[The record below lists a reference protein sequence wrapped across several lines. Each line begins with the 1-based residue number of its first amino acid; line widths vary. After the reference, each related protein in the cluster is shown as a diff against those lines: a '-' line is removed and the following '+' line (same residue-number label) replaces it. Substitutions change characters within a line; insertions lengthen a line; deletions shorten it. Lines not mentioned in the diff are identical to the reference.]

1 MNYDVAS
8 EIAKH
13 IVQPKYKIA
22 NWVFDHLKKEN
33 SKYTLNMLSINPNAL
48 EYINAMFQ
56 KENLKIIDKLF
67 ISDYALSFFD
77 EGDYNVVC
85 EDGEFELIPE
95 YTTGLSGNTNKQ
107 ICRCLKM
114 FETKI
119 DWRVLSE
126 NPSAIELIE
135 CNVDKI
141 HWINL
146 SKNHNAMHMIEEYH
160 ENIITKRSKNH
171 YDLKLYWNGLSN
183 NKNAIDILEANKDKI
198 DKYNLL
204 LNENAIEL
212 IEEFIYEEEYEI
224 ESFSLNPNAIKILED
239 NERLINWNL
248 LSANPNAIKLLKEN
262 PEKINWTNILLNPN
276 AIELII
282 ENQDKIQNWFL
293 IGSNPSIFIVDE
305 QKNNKSL
312 HIMSNI
318 INRLY

>member
-1 MNYDVAS
+1 MMYALKKTIFMNYDVAS

-160 ENIITKRSKNH
+160 ENIITKQCNNH

-293 IGSNPSIFIVDE
+293 IGSNP
-305 QKNNKSL
+305 
-312 HIMSNI
+312 NI
-318 INRLY
+318 

>member
-1 MNYDVAS
+1 MNYDIAS

-22 NWVFDHLKKEN
+22 YWILEHLKKEN

-48 EYINAMFQ
+48 EYIDDMFQ

-67 ISDYALSFFD
+67 RTDYSLSFF
-77 EGDYNVVC
+77 EERDYNMIC
-85 EDGEFELIPE
+85 EYGEFELIPE
-95 YTTGLSGNTNKQ
+95 YTTGLSGNNNKQ
-107 ICRCLKM
+107 ICRYLKM

-119 DWRVLSE
+119 DWQVLSE

-135 CNVDKI
+135 CNIDKI

-146 SKNHNAMHMIEEYH
+146 SKNHNALDMIEEYH
-160 ENIITKRSKNH
+160 ENIITTKCKNQ
-171 YDLKLYWNGLSN
+171 YDLKLYWNGMSN
-183 NKNAIDILEANKDKI
+183 NKNAIHILEANKDKI

-224 ESFSLNPNAIKILED
+224 ESFSLNPNAIKILEN

-248 LSANPNAIKLLKEN
+248 LSANPNAIKLLREN

-276 AIELII
+276 AIDLII
-282 ENQDKIQNWFL
+282 ENQDKIKNWFL
-293 IGSNPSIFIVDE
+293 FAANPSIFIKDE
-305 QKNNKSL
+305 FKYTKSM
-312 HIMSNI
+312 HTISNI
-318 INRLY
+318 INKLY

>member
-1 MNYDVAS
+1 MNYDIAS
-8 EIAKH
+8 EISKH

-22 NWVFDHLKKEN
+22 NWVFEQLKKEN

-48 EYINAMFQ
+48 QYINDMFQ

-67 ISDYALSFFD
+67 TSDSSLSFFN

-85 EDGEFELIPE
+85 EEGEFELIPE
-95 YTTGLSGNTNKQ
+95 YRTGLSGNTNKQ
-107 ICRCLKM
+107 ICVCLKM

-135 CNVDKI
+135 CNLDKI
-141 HWINL
+141 DWINL

-198 DKYNLL
+198 DRYNLL

-248 LSANPNAIKLLKEN
+248 LSANPNAIRLLKEN

-276 AIELII
+276 AMDLII

-305 QKNNKSL
+305 QKYNKSL

-318 INRLY
+318 INKLY